1 MEERGRRIYG
11 IAEAIRGKDVAM
23 TPYGKELILDIHNCD
38 SSTFTR
44 KSIRNF
50 FKELC
55 DLIEMKRSRLV
66 WWDDRGVPQE
76 EQETEPH
83 LKGTSAVQF
92 IETSNIVIHTLD
104 ILESVYLNI
113 FSCKD
118 FDTNVAREF
127 SQEWFKGKVANSH
140 VIERR

>member
-1 MEERGRRIYG
+1 MS
-11 IAEAIRGKDVAM
+11 
-23 TPYGKELILDIHNCD
+23 PYGKELLLDIHNCD

-50 FKELC
+50 LKELC

-66 WWDDRGVPQE
+66 WWDDWGVPLD
-76 EQETEPH
+76 EQKTEPH

-104 ILESVYLNI
+104 ILENVYLNI
-113 FSCKD
+113 FSCKT
-118 FDTNVAREF
+118 FDTNVVAEF
-127 SQEWFKGKVANSH
+127 SREWFKGKVVNSH
-140 VIERR
+140 VIERK